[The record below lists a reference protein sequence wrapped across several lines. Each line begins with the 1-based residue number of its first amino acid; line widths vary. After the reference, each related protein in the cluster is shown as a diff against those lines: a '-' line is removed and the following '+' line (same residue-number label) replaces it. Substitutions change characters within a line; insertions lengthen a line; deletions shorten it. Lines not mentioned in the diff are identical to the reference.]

1 MILVTFGERREYGR
15 KKNKKR
21 KKKKEMDGSI
31 CYAATSIVSY
41 V

>member
-1 MILVTFGERREYGR
+1 MEER
-15 KKNKKR
+15 KIKR